1 MNNQSDPKLN
11 KIQIKNI
18 LTCSFCKKLLHYP
31 ITLQCQDT
39 FCKNCL
45 KIYKYKTK
53 KTDCPKCHKDSF
65 YPPIQNIKLWDLIGK
80 LFPDEIK
87 LRDEEVSR
95 TNPKLTEEEQIK
107 EDIIKNN
114 WRDVIN
120 KKMTPPSQPQIDLNN
135 VIFEQIF

>member
-1 MNNQSDPKLN
+1 MNNQSEPKIN
-11 KIQIKNI
+11 KSQIKNT
-18 LTCSFCKKLLHYP
+18 LTCSFCKKLFHYP

-45 KIYKYKTK
+45 KIYKFKTK
-53 KTDCPKCHKDSF
+53 KSECPKCHKDSF

-80 LFPDEIK
+80 LFPEEIK

-95 TNPKLTEEEQIK
+95 TTPKLTEEEEIK

-120 KKMTPPSQPQIDLNN
+120 KKMTLTTQPQIELNN
-135 VIFEQIF
+135 IVIEQLF

>member
-1 MNNQSDPKLN
+1 MNTQTYPQIN
-11 KIQIKNI
+11 KSQIKGI
-18 LTCSFCKKLLHYP
+18 LTCSFCKKLFHYP

-45 KIYKYKTK
+45 QIYKFKTK

-65 YPPIQNIKLWDLIGK
+65 YPPIQNIKLWDLITK

-87 LRDEEVSR
+87 VRDVDVSR
-95 TNPKLTEEEQIK
+95 TTPRLTEEEQIK

-114 WRDVIN
+114 WRDIIN
-120 KKMTPPSQPQIDLNN
+120 KKMTTPVQPQVDFTNFT
-135 VIFEQIF
+135 FEQIF